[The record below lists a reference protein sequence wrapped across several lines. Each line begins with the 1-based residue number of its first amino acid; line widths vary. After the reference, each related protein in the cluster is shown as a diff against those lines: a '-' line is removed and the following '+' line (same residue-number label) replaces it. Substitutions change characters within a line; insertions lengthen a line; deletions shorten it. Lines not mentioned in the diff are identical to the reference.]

1 MIYYGI
7 IYRFHDRCAS
17 ACFLVINW
25 SRFNWSGMLTHSRL
39 VKKVNLQYTCCL
51 QITMYIYISSG
62 KVLYFNSI
70 SYTAENKHSHS
81 IVNRSLRS
89 LDCSNW
95 NLKWN
100 FYFLP
105 IFSLTV
111 LHIIGTHC
119 LLCRNCYRNDCK
131 TGSHHL
137 TKATSRRHT
146 AWKTYWFTTAD
157 RPETWTTKIMALY
170 LQNSVPVLFHALW

>member
-1 MIYYGI
+1 MTVVLAPVSWWSTD
-7 IYRFHDRCAS
+7 HA
-17 ACFLVINW
+17 W
-25 SRFNWSGMLTHSRL
+25 SRFNGSGMLTHPRL

-157 RPETWTTKIMALY
+157 RPETWTIKIMALY